1 MKRTNFELST
11 LTSLKN
17 DTFQTVNKIANNTEY
32 KTPHSNSAK
41 QAKGIM
47 NSLRKEI
54 VKNLLRH
61 NMNKNNLNF
70 DVNFVMNTFL
80 DEEAEDDSLEVMIR
94 TDIEK
99 LFS

>member
-1 MKRTNFELST
+1 
-11 LTSLKN
+11 
-17 DTFQTVNKIANNTEY
+17 
-32 KTPHSNSAK
+32 
-41 QAKGIM
+41 M